1 MKIFDEIHAKEV
13 SFKSLRCAKDVF
25 CFFFN
30 IITSSF
36 MCSIYD
42 ASVHDEDQDPEMSGK
57 EKKKQ
62 EEREEW
68 QRIIN
73 HPRKKNFVKD
83 DEETHK
89 IIVKTEEKSG
99 YAENRMSSRSSNRVG
114 YQHDLSSTLN
124 LCNIESEQSMQQACE
139 LRPDSSFFEISDPL
153 NCPMKLKVSRKSFC
167 AQKEPTGGSQSKSS
181 IFGGSFRT
189 SERVGTFIESSS
201 CNDLTAATTDFHQ
214 ESTDIRTDSELD
226 TNYPLQDS
234 TG

>member
-1 MKIFDEIHAKEV
+1 
-13 SFKSLRCAKDVF
+13 
-25 CFFFN
+25 
-30 IITSSF
+30 

-42 ASVHDEDQDPEMSGK
+42 ASVHDEDQDAETSGK

-73 HPRKKNFVKD
+73 HPRKKNFEKD

-99 YAENRMSSRSSNRVG
+99 YAENRMSSRSSNRLG
-114 YQHDLSSTLN
+114 HQHDLSSTLN
-124 LCNIESEQSMQQACE
+124 LCNLDPEQGEGLGQGQGVGAMQASEPHPE
-139 LRPDSSFFEISDPL
+139 VSFFEISDPL
-153 NCPMKLKVSRKSFC
+153 NCPMKLKVTRKSFC
-167 AQKEPTGGSQSKSS
+167 AQKEPLGGTQSKSS
-181 IFGGSFRT
+181 IFGGSFRS

-201 CNDLTAATTDFHQ
+201 CNDLTATTTDFHQ
-214 ESTDIRTDSELD
+214 ETADIRIDSELD

-234 TG
+234 IG